1 MTRTA
6 LISALAALVL
16 PAFAALAPA
25 HAVMPVSAAL
35 SAVPAAPLACS
46 GGLGDNCA
54 PVLPVAGNCAAAA
67 AQAAASQGGQVIG
80 APQMVQSGGQTM
92 CVVTILVRDPSGQ
105 RPPER
110 RQITV
115 PAR

>member
-6 LISALAALVL
+6 LLVALVALLLPAAAAPVSALAIMPVADAPSAVAA
-16 PAFAALAPA
+16 PALACGDG
-25 HAVMPVSAAL
+25 V
-35 SAVPAAPLACS
+35 
-46 GGLGDNCA
+46 GDNCA
-54 PVLPVAGNCAAAA
+54 PVRLASGNCAAAA
-67 AQAAASQGGQVIG
+67 AQAAAAQGGQVIG
-80 APQMVQSGGQTM
+80 APLVVQSGGQTL

-110 RQITV
+110 RQITI

>member
-6 LISALAALVL
+6 LIAALAALAL

-35 SAVPAAPLACS
+35 SAHPTVPLAC
-46 GGLGDNCA
+46 GDGLGDNCA
-54 PVLPVAGNCAAAA
+54 PVRIVSGSCAAAA
-67 AQAAASQGGQVIG
+67 AQAAAAQGGQVIG
-80 APQMVQSGGQTM
+80 APQVVQSGGQTL

-110 RQITV
+110 RQITI